1 MLTWKEKVGTIT
13 GRIIATFLATG
24 LSVVAAGTFAGVEL
38 WQSFVMAGVG
48 GVATVVE
55 GLARAYLR
63 DGKLTIDEIDEIFG
77 GAEGRLSKQKEL
89 EYPED
94 LTFEGENFGKEN
106 QF

>member
-1 MLTWKEKVGTIT
+1 MLTWKEKVTTIT

-24 LSVVAAGTFAGVEL
+24 LSVIAAGTFAGVEL

-63 DGKLTIDEIDEIFG
+63 DGNLTVAEIDEVFG
-77 GAEGRLSKQKEL
+77 GAEGRLPKQKEL
-89 EYPED
+89 ENPED
-94 LTFEGENFGKEN
+94 LAFESDDFGKGP